1 MYVLYNQGFTK
12 LVFLLLIYIPTTFY
26 PRLMTEFFI
35 FLQLGYQHITDIN
48 GYDHILFVVALCAI
62 YRIKDWKKILIL
74 VTAFTIGHSVTLA
87 LAALNVIEYSTE
99 LIEFLIPVTIIF
111 TCITNLFHKSSDSVL
126 DIEKFSPIRYVLALG
141 FGLIHGMGF
150 SNYLRSLLGKDENII
165 PQLLAFNIGLEF
177 GQVLIVAIIMV
188 ISFLVLE
195 AFKVRKHLWNLVLSS
210 FVAGV
215 AFKLMTEKWFF

>member
-1 MYVLYNQGFTK
+1 
-12 LVFLLLIYIPTTFY
+12 
-26 PRLMTEFFI
+26 MTEFFI
-35 FLQLGYQHITDIN
+35 FLKLGYQHITDIN

-62 YRIKDWKKILIL
+62 YRITDWKKVLVL
-74 VTAFTIGHSVTLA
+74 VTAFTIGHSITLA
-87 LAALNVIEYSTE
+87 LAALNMIEYSTD

-126 DIEKFSPIRYVLALG
+126 DKEHFSPVRYILALG

-177 GQVLIVAIIMV
+177 GQIFIIAIAM
-188 ISFLVLE
+188 SLGFLMLNG
-195 AFKVRKHLWNLVLSS
+195 FQVRKHTWNLILSS